1 VDLVAHGAVVA
12 DLAHDGVEEDH
23 RIDSVERPGLPV
35 LDLAQHGV
43 GDPADQ
49 IRGHVHLVDLAQV
62 RLDVPHGH
70 ASGVGA
76 DQQFVDAVQAPLA
89 LAHDPRFEGAGAI
102 SGHVKIDRPGLGDQ
116 PLRRGPVPGVPGAGP
131 VMGRVTEMV
140 RELFAQHPLGRLAL
154 DIV

>member
-1 VDLVAHGAVVA
+1 MRIIASEFVSLDAVMEDPGGAEEYEHGGWSFGYFGPEIDQIKKDELFEADALLLGRITYQGFAAAWAVAHGAVVA

-70 ASGVGA
+70 ASG
-76 DQQFVDAVQAPLA
+76 
-89 LAHDPRFEGAGAI
+89 
-102 SGHVKIDRPGLGDQ
+102 LG
-116 PLRRGPVPGVPGAGP
+116 G
-131 VMGRVTEMV
+131 
-140 RELFAQHPLGRLAL
+140 
-154 DIV
+154 